1 MPNFRMTLSYDGT
14 RYNGWQ
20 RQGNTPDTIQ
30 GRLEAVLS
38 DLLAQL
44 VEVAGSGR
52 TDAGVHARMQTA
64 SFRAKTDL
72 PASELLRQLRAR
84 LPGDIGV
91 LTLEETAPRFHAR
104 LSCRGKTYVYRIWN
118 SETPNVFERRY
129 VYALPQLLDTAA
141 MQRAAALLC
150 GTHDYTSF
158 CANRRMKKSAVR
170 TVTAITVERLG
181 DEVRLTFSGDGFL
194 YHMVRI
200 LTGTLLEVGLGQRDA
215 GTMAD
220 ILAARDRSA
229 AGPTAPA
236 RGLILWETRYAH
248 TPRSR
253 RGETRM
259 KEECLICG
267 APLEYLETDVQMQ
280 CEICRKKELAKTRCV
295 NGHYVCSDCHMQ
307 GLDSIVELCLRETAC
322 DPVAI
327 VERMMALPSCHMHG
341 PEHHVMVG
349 AALLTAYHNAGGDIA
364 LSDALMEMLRRGK
377 SVPGGAC
384 GFWGACGAGI
394 STGMFVSIISRSTP
408 LTDEPF
414 ALSHKMT
421 AAALGQIGEI
431 GGPRCCKRDSFLSI
445 LTAIDFV
452 KEHFGIAL
460 QKPEVVCRYAA
471 QNNQCIGKRCPFS
484 AANH

>member
-1 MPNFRMTLSYDGT
+1 
-14 RYNGWQ
+14 
-20 RQGNTPDTIQ
+20 
-30 GRLEAVLS
+30 
-38 DLLAQL
+38 
-44 VEVAGSGR
+44 
-52 TDAGVHARMQTA
+52 
-64 SFRAKTDL
+64 
-72 PASELLRQLRAR
+72 
-84 LPGDIGV
+84 
-91 LTLEETAPRFHAR
+91 
-104 LSCRGKTYVYRIWN
+104 
-118 SETPNVFERRY
+118 
-129 VYALPQLLDTAA
+129 
-141 MQRAAALLC
+141 
-150 GTHDYTSF
+150 
-158 CANRRMKKSAVR
+158 
-170 TVTAITVERLG
+170 
-181 DEVRLTFSGDGFL
+181 
-194 YHMVRI
+194 
-200 LTGTLLEVGLGQRDA
+200 
-215 GTMAD
+215 
-220 ILAARDRSA
+220 
-229 AGPTAPA
+229 
-236 RGLILWETRYAH
+236 
-248 TPRSR
+248 
-253 RGETRM
+253 M

-295 NGHYVCSDCHMQ
+295 NGHYVCSDCHM
-307 GLDSIVELCLRETAC
+307 
-322 DPVAI
+322 
-327 VERMMALPSCHMHG
+327 HG

-349 AALLTAYHNAGGDIA
+349 AALLTAYHNAGGDID

-384 GFWGACGAGI
+384 GYWGACGAGI
-394 STGMFVSIISRSTP
+394 STGMFVSIISGSTP